1 MERSGSLVHSQNT
14 GSNTILLSR
23 NHTRER
29 DIMVVLLSPSIF
41 LATREEDLT
50 NIILIRYKNNIDVVL
65 RFQRIGWHGEK
76 QNKGIYPT
84 A

>member
-14 GSNTILLSR
+14 GSNTIRLSR

-29 DIMVVLLSPSIF
+29 DLMVVLLSPSIF
-41 LATREEDLT
+41 FATREEDLT
-50 NIILIRYKNNIDVVL
+50 KIILIRYKNNIEVL